1 MAPKSKRWRKQGSS
15 SKSTASIVE
24 DLSKMNPADTILQ
37 HQAKQFICPAI
48 GSGIPDLHSDD
59 DDDDDDDSADDDDD
73 VVDLDDEDDS
83 FFIAIRDPPASRFG
97 ATNAEPLFAR
107 IVTGVTNIKP
117 ITKFGSA
124 IGAMPFTVGRAMKWI
139 SAKIVVR
146 WFAEPV
152 RRCCPANSAGEECAK
167 SAPRRVGGAALFC
180 ALATPNLQWT
190 AILADFLTVWF
201 VWQVEIKIPV

>member
-1 MAPKSKRWRKQGSS
+1 LEDSCC
-15 SKSTASIVE
+15 STIRTTTTTTTMMMIRQMTTTMWSIWTMRTTRV
-24 DLSKMNPADTILQ
+24 
-37 HQAKQFICPAI
+37 
-48 GSGIPDLHSDD
+48 
-59 DDDDDDDSADDDDD
+59 
-73 VVDLDDEDDS
+73 
-83 FFIAIRDPPASRFG
+83 FIAIRDPPASRFG